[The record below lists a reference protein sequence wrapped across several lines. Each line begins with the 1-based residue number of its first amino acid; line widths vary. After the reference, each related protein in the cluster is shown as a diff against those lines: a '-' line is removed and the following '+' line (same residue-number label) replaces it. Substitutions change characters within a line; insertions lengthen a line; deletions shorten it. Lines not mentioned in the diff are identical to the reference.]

1 MHRFQA
7 LSLALDVI
15 RELRT
20 PVTRIGRRDKKLASQ
35 ITSAASSVAL
45 NLAEGR
51 RREGGD
57 RLHLWRIAAGSADEV
72 RTALLVATAWGY
84 IDEPE
89 LAEVLT
95 MLDSLLAIT
104 WKLTH

>member
-7 LSLALDVI
+7 LSISLDVI
-15 RELRT
+15 RGLRG
-20 PVTRIGRRDKKLASQ
+20 PVGRIRRCDKKLALQ

-51 RREGGD
+51 RREGAD
-57 RLHLWRIAAGSADEV
+57 RLHLWRVAAGSADEV
-72 RTALLVATAWGY
+72 RTALCVAEAWGY
-84 IDEPE
+84 VSDDQLSDV
-89 LAEVLT
+89 LA
-95 MLDSLLAIT
+95 MLDSILAIT